1 MGGLSRLQEQAGE
14 LWQGLTKSKKII
26 LISAA
31 VATVVFIIFAA
42 YWFGQPNYATL
53 FSDLAEDDAGEIVA
67 KLKEEGIPY
76 ELKAGGKTI
85 LIPREKVYET
95 RLNLAAAGMPKG
107 GTVGFE
113 LFNQNQLGSTDF
125 DRRLKYNWALQGEL
139 VRTIRQLNEVSDAR
153 VHIVQPQDS
162 LFIQDEK
169 PATASVFL
177 KLKPLASL
185 KEEQILA
192 IANLVSGS
200 VSGLAPENVTIL
212 DQHGRLLSEN
222 IEPESV
228 PIKGKAV
235 ATQMELKRKYEKEL
249 ERSIQSMLE
258 RVFGPGKA
266 VARVNADMD
275 FDWSESNSETYEPA
289 EGTASGLVKNEDE
302 REESFQGQGNFPGG
316 PSGVAS
322 NVPGYAAEDQG
333 TSNYEKRERS
343 TTYELNKK
351 QEKKVTSPGQVKRVA
366 ATVWVDGNLT
376 PRQQTQIEEA
386 VKATVGFQDERGDQV
401 TIQTLPFDRTWAEG
415 LEQPAKAPLSPYL
428 IILLLLIPIAIYILY
443 RILKGGERPQGG
455 VDLLVG
461 PEAEAEMAATQVP
474 DPEDTTRQDNMDR
487 LEQMA
492 RQQPK
497 EVAKLIETW
506 IHEDQG
512 R

>member
-1 MGGLSRLQEQAGE
+1 MGGLSSLQTQAGE
-14 LWQGLTKSKKII
+14 LWQGLSKTKKIV
-26 LISAA
+26 LVSTA

-53 FSDLAEDDAGEIVA
+53 FGDLAADDAGEIVA
-67 KLKEEGIPY
+67 KLKEEETPY
-76 ELKAGGKTI
+76 QLKDGGKTV
-85 LIPREKVYET
+85 LVPKDKVYET

-113 LFNQNQLGSTDF
+113 LFNQSQLGSTDF

-139 VRTIRQLNEVSDAR
+139 VRTIRQLNEVADAR

-177 KLKPLASL
+177 KLKPLGSL

-200 VSGLAPENVTIL
+200 VSGLALENVTIL
-212 DQHGRLLSEN
+212 DQHGRLLSED
-222 IEPESV
+222 IEAQSGPMG
-228 PIKGKAV
+228 GKAV
-235 ATQMELKRKYEKEL
+235 ATQLELKRKYEKEL

-258 RVFGPGKA
+258 RVYGPGKA

-275 FDWSESNSETYEPA
+275 FDWSEANTETYEPA
-289 EGTASGLVKNEDE
+289 EGTSSGLVKTEDE
-302 REESFQGQGNFPGG
+302 REESFQGQGSFPGG

-322 NVPGYAAEDQG
+322 NVPGYAAEDLG
-333 TSNYEKRERS
+333 NSNYEKRERS
-343 TTYELNKK
+343 TSYELNKK

-366 ATVWVDGNLT
+366 ATVWVDGNLS
-376 PRQQTQIEEA
+376 PRQQTQVEEA

-401 TIQTLPFDRTWAEG
+401 TIQTLPFDRSWAQD
-415 LEQPAKAPLSPYL
+415 LEQPAPSPISPYL
-428 IILLLLIPIAIYILY
+428 IVLIILIPIAGYLLY
-443 RILKGGERPQGG
+443 RILRGDKEPQGG

-461 PEAEAEMAATQVP
+461 PQTEAELAATVASE
-474 DPEDTTRQDNMDR
+474 PEDTTRQDNMDKLQR
-487 LEQMA
+487 MA

-506 IHEDQG
+506 LHEDQG

>member
-1 MGGLSRLQEQAGE
+1 MGGLSRLREQAGE
-14 LWQGLTKSKKII
+14 LWQGLTKSKKIT

-31 VATVVFIIFAA
+31 VATVVFIILAA

-53 FSDLAEDDAGEIVA
+53 FSGLVQEDAGEIVA

-76 ELKAGGKTI
+76 QLKDGGKTI
-85 LIPREKVYET
+85 LVPQEKVYET
-95 RLNLAAAGMPKG
+95 RLNLAASGMPKG
-107 GTVGFE
+107 GSVGFE

-125 DRRLKYNWALQGEL
+125 DRKLKYNWALQGEL
-139 VRTIRQLNEVSDAR
+139 VRTIRQINEVADAR

-200 VSGLAPENVTIL
+200 VSGLALENVTIL

-222 IEPESV
+222 IETESG
-228 PIKGKAV
+228 PMGGKAV

-258 RVFGPGKA
+258 RVYGPGKA

-275 FDWSESNSETYEPA
+275 FDWSESNSETYEPL
-289 EGTASGLVKNEDE
+289 EGTGGLVKTEDE
-302 REESFQGQGNFPGG
+302 REESFQGQGSFPGG

-333 TSNYEKRERS
+333 SSNYEKRERS

-366 ATVWVDGNLT
+366 ATVWVDGNLS

-386 VKATVGFQDERGDQV
+386 VKATVGFKDERGDQV
-401 TIQTLPFDRTWAEG
+401 TIQTLPFDRSWAEDLG
-415 LEQPAKAPLSPYL
+415 QPDKEPLSPYL
-428 IILLLLIPIAIYILY
+428 LVLLLLIPIAIYLLY
-443 RILKGGERPQGG
+443 RILKGDSQPQGG

-461 PEAEAEMAATQVP
+461 PEAETELAAAEAP
-474 DPEDTTRQDNMDR
+474 ESEDTTRLDNLDR
-487 LEQMA
+487 LERMA

-506 IHEDQG
+506 LHEEQG